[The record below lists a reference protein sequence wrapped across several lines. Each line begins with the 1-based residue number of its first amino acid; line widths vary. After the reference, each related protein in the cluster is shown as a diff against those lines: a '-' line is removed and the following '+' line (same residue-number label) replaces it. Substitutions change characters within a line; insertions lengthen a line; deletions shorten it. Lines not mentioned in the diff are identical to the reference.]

1 MDEKE
6 NINEPGE
13 TSPDKEL
20 YVRLLADFQNYK
32 RRIEKERMGWMVDA
46 QIDVLRPLVG
56 IMDDMSRA
64 VTACTGNEGLVL
76 LQKSIEKSFKDL
88 GVVEIDCSGKF
99 NPEFH
104 EALIEVESP
113 GHTAGDIVEVHGKGY
128 VFQPTEQVSY
138 VLRHAKVSVA
148 K

>member
-6 NINEPGE
+6 NVIE
-13 TSPDKEL
+13 TGADKEL

-32 RRIEKERMGWMVDA
+32 RRIEKERMGWMIDA
-46 QIDVLRPLVG
+46 QKDVLRPLVG

-64 VTACTGNEGLVL
+64 VNACKGNEGLEL
-76 LQKSIEKSFKDL
+76 LQKNIEKTFKDL

-128 VFQPTEQVSY
+128 VFQPTEHVSY

-148 K
+148 R